1 MAKKVNSKYHFYPLK
16 TLTEFWGY
24 LGCRRLRDCALL
36 FCCLIFSAS
45 NTTAQVDSLRV
56 EEDTVRIESQLDSD
70 TTKMKRLDPR
80 KALFYAAALPGL
92 GQIYNGKYWKLPF
105 VYGGFVGGVLAIKFY
120 QDTYTKYRND
130 LYIFLATKKLPRN
143 RTEENLR
150 YIVNRA
156 RRERDYVTILTG
168 MWYMLQIVDA
178 HVDAHLD
185 EFKWTKISLRP
196 SVEQNMMTGRTAGLS
211 LTFKF

>member
-1 MAKKVNSKYHFYPLK
+1 LK
-16 TLTEFWGY
+16 TLIEFWGY
-24 LGCRRLRDCALL
+24 LECRPLHGYALVFL
-36 FCCLIFSAS
+36 CLILSVTS
-45 NTTAQVDSLRV
+45 ITAQVDSLRV
-56 EEDTVRIESQLDSD
+56 QEDTIRAEVQPYSD
-70 TTKMKRLDPR
+70 TVKVRRLDPR

-92 GQIYNGKYWKLPF
+92 GQIYNGKYWKLPL

-120 QDTYTKYRND
+120 QDTYTQYRND
-130 LYIFLATKKLPRN
+130 LYIFLATKKLPPN

-168 MWYMLQIVDA
+168 MWYILQIVDA

-185 EFKWTKISLRP
+185 EFKWTKETKISLHP
-196 SVEQNMMTGRTAGLS
+196 SVEQNMMVGRTAGLS